1 MTMRLSAEER
11 TQLDPAETHAFAS
24 PIPCQVISNGE
35 FLPAP
40 QGPLQQRFEVRLKR
54 RADLLAKQH
63 GLSRRAFLCTA
74 SGMAS
79 AFLAMNEVY
88 GAVFQVSEAEAADTE
103 LGDEHARELSD
114 QFVLDVHTHF
124 LRDDTRLKNFVA
136 LRTDTGRRG
145 YNPALAQR
153 AQTIEDLKFPT
164 YVKEVFLDSDTK
176 IAVLSGAPSDVPRD
190 WMLSNDSIRDA
201 CDRVNRFAGSE
212 RMLAHF
218 IFVPGQPG
226 WLEAIDRGIELLKPA
241 AWKGY
246 TIGDN
251 THKEL
256 SRYPWRM
263 DDPAVAYRGYEKFA
277 QSGSRVVAVHKGLFP
292 PSDAQRFARLTQYAK
307 VDDVGQAA
315 KDWPQLDFVIYHAG
329 FRYIGDDNPALAA
342 KQFDATGRIDWVS
355 DLAEI
360 PGKFGVTNVYADVG
374 ASFAALCLSHP
385 RAAAA
390 MFGMLIK
397 GLGSDHVLWGTDSL
411 WFGSPQW
418 QIEAFRR
425 MEIPEDM
432 QRQHGFAPLG
442 PADGATK
449 RAILGENGARVYG
462 VTARAAAA
470 GWRDDS
476 LEQRRVAY
484 RSGDGQRSNLAYG
497 FVRKSSST

>member
-176 IAVLSGAPSDVPRD
+176 IAVHSRRLRPGE
-190 WMLSNDSIRDA
+190 SIR
-201 CDRVNRFAGSE
+201 
-212 RMLAHF
+212 
-218 IFVPGQPG
+218 
-226 WLEAIDRGIELLKPA
+226 
-241 AWKGY
+241 
-246 TIGDN
+246 
-251 THKEL
+251 
-256 SRYPWRM
+256 
-263 DDPAVAYRGYEKFA
+263 
-277 QSGSRVVAVHKGLFP
+277 
-292 PSDAQRFARLTQYAK
+292 RLRA
-307 VDDVGQAA
+307 
-315 KDWPQLDFVIYHAG
+315 HAG
-329 FRYIGDDNPALAA
+329 ALHLRTR
-342 KQFDATGRIDWVS
+342 ATRMARGHR
-355 DLAEI
+355 
-360 PGKFGVTNVYADVG
+360 PR
-374 ASFAALCLSHP
+374 H
-385 RAAAA
+385 RAAQARR
-390 MFGMLIK
+390 LE
-397 GLGSDHVLWGTDSL
+397 GLYH
-411 WFGSPQW
+411 
-418 QIEAFRR
+418 RR
-425 MEIPEDM
+425 
-432 QRQHGFAPLG
+432 
-442 PADGATK
+442 
-449 RAILGENGARVYG
+449 
-462 VTARAAAA
+462 
-470 GWRDDS
+470 
-476 LEQRRVAY
+476 
-484 RSGDGQRSNLAYG
+484 
-497 FVRKSSST
+497 